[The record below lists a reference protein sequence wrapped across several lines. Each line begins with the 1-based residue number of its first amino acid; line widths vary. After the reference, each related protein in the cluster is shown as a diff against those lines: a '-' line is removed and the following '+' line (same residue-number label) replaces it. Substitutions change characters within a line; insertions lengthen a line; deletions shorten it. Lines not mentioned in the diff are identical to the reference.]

1 MKLTLLA
8 VGYTDSP
15 ALKGLTAEYG
25 KRLQRF
31 ADFCLEELPDVKNAR
46 NLSEAEQKTREGREL
61 LARIRPEDVVVLL
74 DERGS
79 SFTST
84 GFADYLQKQMN
95 AGVRR
100 LVFVVGGPYGFSDE
114 VYRRAKG
121 KVSLSPMTFSHQLVR
136 LVFTEQLYRACSI
149 LNHLPYHHP

>member
-1 MKLTLLA
+1 MRLTLLA

-15 ALKGLTAEYG
+15 ALKSLTAEYG

-31 ADFCLEELPDVKNAR
+31 ADFCIEELPDVKNAR
-46 NLSEAEQKTREGREL
+46 NLSEAEQKIREGREL
-61 LARIRPEDVVVLL
+61 LARIRPE

-114 VYRRAKG
+114 VYRRANG
-121 KVSLSPMTFSHQLVR
+121 KVSLSPMTFSHQMVR
-136 LVFTEQLYRACSI
+136 LFFTEQLYRAFSI